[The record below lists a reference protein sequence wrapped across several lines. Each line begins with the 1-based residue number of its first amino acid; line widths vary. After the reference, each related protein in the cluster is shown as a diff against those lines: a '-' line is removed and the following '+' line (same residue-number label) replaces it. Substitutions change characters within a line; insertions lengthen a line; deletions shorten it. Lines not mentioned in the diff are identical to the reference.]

1 MINMDEADSVSISA
15 YDVMTSWFTPSCIFL
30 VVNLVI
36 GTIAITSRFSAQRKG
51 DSPPQLVR
59 STSSFLGRVTSFGL
73 SCCKY
78 KPACSATTTM
88 PLETQIEPI
97 DSCDVNQFDQAVP
110 STMLD
115 RVKSN
120 DMGLSKT
127 EINEGPDDLTRNP
140 LPRAPSFLERLMSGN
155 FRRLD
160 SIKEE
165 KQPKSEVELESEGED
180 VLRERVEEEEV
191 DAKADDFIKRFKQQ
205 LRMER
210 LDSILRYRDILNR
223 H

>member
-30 VVNLVI
+30 IVNLVI
-36 GTIAITSRFSAQRKG
+36 GTIAITSRFATKG
-51 DSPPQLVR
+51 DSPPQLVH
-59 STSSFLGRVTSFGL
+59 STSSFLGRVTSFGIR
-73 SCCKY
+73 CCKY
-78 KPACSATTTM
+78 KPIVAAATTTT
-88 PLETQIEPI
+88 PEETQIEPV
-97 DSCDVNQFDQAVP
+97 DNCDVPQLDRAI
-110 STMLD
+110 SSSMLD
-115 RVKSN
+115 RVKSI
-120 DMGLSKT
+120 DLGLSKT
-127 EINEGPDDLTRNP
+127 EINKGPDDLARNP
-140 LPRAPSFLERLMSGN
+140 LPRAPSLLERLMSGN

-160 SIKEE
+160 SVKEE
-165 KQPKSEVELESEGED
+165 KKPKFEVELESEGE
-180 VLRERVEEEEV
+180 VVRGRVEEEEV

>member
-1 MINMDEADSVSISA
+1 MDEAGSVSISA

-30 VVNLVI
+30 FVNLVI
-36 GTIAITSRFSAQRKG
+36 GTIAITTRFAAQRKG

-59 STSSFLGRVTSFGL
+59 STSFFGRVTSFGHG
-73 SCCKY
+73 CCKY
-78 KPACSATTTM
+78 KPIIAAATTTT
-88 PLETQIEPI
+88 PEETHIEPV
-97 DSCDVNQFDQAVP
+97 DNCDVPQLDRAIS

-115 RVKSN
+115 RVKSI
-120 DMGLSKT
+120 DLGLSKT
-127 EINEGPDDLTRNP
+127 EINKGSDDLTKNP
-140 LPRAPSFLERLMSGN
+140 LPRAPSLLERLMSRN

-160 SIKEE
+160 SVKEE
-165 KQPKSEVELESEGED
+165 KKPESEVELESNREI
-180 VLRERVEEEEV
+180 LRGRAEEEEV

>member
-15 YDVMTSWFTPSCIFL
+15 YDVMISWFTPSCIFL
-30 VVNLVI
+30 IVNLVI
-36 GTIAITSRFSAQRKG
+36 GTIAITSRFAAKG

-59 STSSFLGRVTSFGL
+59 STSSFLGRVTSFGIR
-73 SCCKY
+73 CCKY
-78 KPACSATTTM
+78 KPIIAAATTT
-88 PLETQIEPI
+88 PEETQIEQV
-97 DSCDVNQFDQAVP
+97 DNCDVPQLDRAI
-110 STMLD
+110 SSSMLD
-115 RVKSN
+115 RVKSI
-120 DMGLSKT
+120 DLGLSKT
-127 EINEGPDDLTRNP
+127 EINKGPDDLARNP
-140 LPRAPSFLERLMSGN
+140 LPRAPSLLERLMSGN

-160 SIKEE
+160 SVKEE
-165 KQPKSEVELESEGED
+165 KKPKFEVELESEGE
-180 VLRERVEEEEV
+180 VVRGRVEEEEV